1 MPGNELIE
9 ASCFSDKVTIS
20 APSFNGLAELFT
32 DELIGL
38 DKTMFFE
45 GCPIILVTPA
55 TTGFSV
61 SKTTGFFCIKGEVF
75 FCRSKGGLFFVASRV
90 TLVTVVRP
98 ADFTGLV
105 LGLSTKILVGHTG
118 LVFTL
123 LL

>member
-45 GCPIILVTPA
+45 GCPMILVTPA

-61 SKTTGFFCIKGEVF
+61 FTIIGFFCINGEVF
-75 FCRSKGGLFFVASRV
+75 FCRSKGGLFFVSRV
-90 TLVTVVRP
+90 ALVTVLTP
-98 ADFTGLV
+98 AIFPGLL
-105 LGLSTKILVGHTG
+105 LGLSTTIFLV
-118 LVFTL
+118 
-123 LL
+123 